1 MVRLKSRKIFILL
14 NIAFI
19 VLSILKFTNNM
30 DNIVS
35 LVLLSIITLVNIYI
49 FPYLEIKRMKWI
61 HKAIIFMVSI
71 FSIVF
76 ILTLTNAS
84 NFSGYID
91 RVLFFICVIIPNIIC
106 STKTK

>member
-35 LVLLSIITLVNIYI
+35 LVLLSIIILVNIYLPI
-49 FPYLEIKRMKWI
+49 LRN
-61 HKAIIFMVSI
+61 KAYEMD
-71 FSIVF
+71 
-76 ILTLTNAS
+76 T
-84 NFSGYID
+84 
-91 RVLFFICVIIPNIIC
+91 
-106 STKTK
+106 